1 MKSKPAIRFA
11 SEKRPGDAVDF
22 FLQTFVPRRFRFETQ
37 LALRHLLSG
46 GGQTVLTVSAVAA
59 GVIIVIFITSLIF
72 GLQDRLTE
80 LLTDAIPHV
89 TISVEEPEP
98 RTLAG
103 VSGGSDELSSSRIEK
118 RAPQLK
124 FIDNWAQVVESVR
137 GLPNV
142 RAVTPVVSGQ
152 AFVSKGANPIG
163 TAILGADPELQNL
176 ITPVTEDLIAGKYL
190 GLSSD
195 EIVIDAELAEDLEVT
210 TGERIRVTSGT
221 TASDSFTVAG
231 IYSRGQGRGSA
242 YITLR
247 TAQSLFGYGTS
258 VNMVQVKLVDI
269 YDADSVADRIM
280 SLWPY
285 EAKSWTREFPQF
297 LTSLQVQTASAYLIS
312 AFSLIASGFAIAA
325 VLIVSVLQKSKQ
337 IGILKSMGTTRRQI
351 LRVFILEGLG
361 VAIVGSLLGLILGIA
376 IVLVLSLFEQPVTR
390 LGQTPDQ
397 LFPVRILPLYLG
409 LAVTAA
415 ISSTVIA
422 AVLPARR
429 AARMNPVDVMR

>member
-1 MKSKPAIRFA
+1 MNVLLK
-11 SEKRPGDAVDF
+11 
-22 FLQTFVPRRFRFETQ
+22 TFVPRRFRFETQ

-89 TISVEEPEP
+89 TITVEEPEP
-98 RTLAG
+98 RPLAG
-103 VSGGSDELSSSRIEK
+103 VTDGSDELSSSRIEQQ
-118 RAPQLK
+118 APQLK
-124 FIDNWAQVVESVR
+124 FIDNWPKVVDTVR
-137 GLPNV
+137 ALPNV
-142 RAVTPVVSGQ
+142 RAVAPVVTGQ

-163 TAILGADPELQNL
+163 TAVVGADPQLQNV
-176 ITPVTEDLIAGKYL
+176 ITPVTKDLISGNYL
-190 GLSSD
+190 GLRSD
-195 EIVIDAELAEDLEVT
+195 EIVIDAELAEDLDVA

-221 TASDSFTVAG
+221 NVSDSFTVAG

-242 YITLR
+242 YVTLR
-247 TAQSLFGYGTS
+247 TGQSLFGYGTS
-258 VNMVQVKLVDI
+258 VNVVYVKLINI
-269 YDADSVADRIM
+269 YEADSVADRIM
-280 SLWPY
+280 ALLPY

-297 LTSLQVQTASAYLIS
+297 LSSLQVQTASAYLIS

-337 IGILKSMGTTRRQI
+337 IGILKSMGTRRRQI

-361 VAIVGSLLGLILGIA
+361 VAIVGSLLGLIVGIT
-376 IVLVLSLFEQPVTR
+376 IVLLLSLFEQPVTR
-390 LGQTPDQ
+390 IGQTPEQ
-397 LFPVRILPLYLG
+397 LFPVRILPFYLG
-409 LAVTAA
+409 LAMIAA
-415 ISSTVIA
+415 IISTVVA